1 MAIARR
7 LGLASPARDASSARK
22 CLGRMPDARQSGETR
37 GFAASDGA
45 RDVSFLE
52 SSRAS
57 CCRDE
62 TRAVDARSRNATFEA
77 GGGPAARWG
86 VTRSFGTR
94 RGPRSHRRGRRP
106 NPNFSPSPGLRTQNA
121 LGARLVSKPSG
132 VEGHFH
138 FHARGASDLTNA
150 PYKTRRERARAAR
163 AATMAARSTRVGGR
177 NPELAGQA
185 AWVATE
191 KVVRRGSPRDA
202 PRDNMTR
209 DERRRDAKLIIRAI

>member
-1 MAIARR
+1 MDEGRSAPRDGSGGIGERAADFFAEPCPSPPIAARGVTRDRVRSRRLTPRDGAIAPRATAGATSRARRRDNDCGEDRSLAALWHDAERPEGARGAHARGSARRADARSARDSTAALPIHARGAPTVAIARR

-77 GGGPAARWG
+77 GGGPAARW
-86 VTRSFGTR
+86 V
-94 RGPRSHRRGRRP
+94 
-106 NPNFSPSPGLRTQNA
+106 
-121 LGARLVSKPSG
+121 
-132 VEGHFH
+132 
-138 FHARGASDLTNA
+138 
-150 PYKTRRERARAAR
+150 
-163 AATMAARSTRVGGR
+163 
-177 NPELAGQA
+177 
-185 AWVATE
+185 
-191 KVVRRGSPRDA
+191 
-202 PRDNMTR
+202 
-209 DERRRDAKLIIRAI
+209 